1 LSDFRD
7 LKVWQKAHD
16 LTLDVYRSTA
26 GFPKQEM
33 YGLVSQMRGCAVSV
47 GSNIAEGK
55 GRRGDAEFGRFIQI
69 ASGSLT
75 ELEYQLL
82 LSRDLKYLPED
93 EYQSING
100 RVAEVSRMLLS
111 LQQKVKPARAGN

>member
-1 LSDFRD
+1 
-7 LKVWQKAHD
+7 
-16 LTLDVYRSTA
+16 
-26 GFPKQEM
+26 
-33 YGLVSQMRGCAVSV
+33 
-47 GSNIAEGK
+47 
-55 GRRGDAEFGRFIQI
+55 
-69 ASGSLT
+69 LT

-82 LSRDLKYLPED
+82 LSRDLKYLLED